1 MKRLFLISIFLF
13 ISLYGFCQN
22 EEEQERKLIDM
33 QFGQNLAVSLVGG
46 ITTGIT
52 VAIVGFFLLRKGKV
66 KDYIMTERARIQ
78 MKIVEEII
86 KLLDKLWGYYVK
98 NHVHIDVILSGGDRQ
113 GFGNDF
119 NKGNEARSNIINK
132 VGMDTAYIDNDL
144 IEKIIK
150 VYNLYDKGIDQK
162 NHRINS
168 QPINDE
174 EKRQMLD
181 DIQPDWEEFDDEFKK
196 IKKTLVKKY
205 LGG

>member
-1 MKRLFLISIFLF
+1 MF

-66 KDYIMTERARIQ
+66 KDYIMIERARIQ

-86 KLLDKLWGYYVK
+86 NLLDVLWGYYVK
-98 NHVHIDVILSGGDRQ
+98 NYGHIEKILRGGKIQ
-113 GFGNDF
+113 GFRENID
-119 NKGNEARSNIINK
+119 KGNEARMNIMSK
-132 VGMDTAYIDNDL
+132 VGMDTAYIDNVL

-150 VYNLYDKGIDQK
+150 VYNLYDKWIDNKILKIKSQQ
-162 NHRINS
+162 INE
-168 QPINDE
+168 E
-174 EKRQMLD
+174 EKR
-181 DIQPDWEEFDDEFKK
+181 
-196 IKKTLVKKY
+196 
-205 LGG
+205 

>member
-1 MKRLFLISIFLF
+1 MF

-66 KDYIMTERARIQ
+66 KDYIMIERARIQ

-86 KLLDKLWGYYVK
+86 NLLDVLWGYYVK
-98 NHVHIDVILSGGDRQ
+98 NYGHIEKILRGGKIQ
-113 GFGNDF
+113 GFRENID
-119 NKGNEARSNIINK
+119 KGNEARMNIISK
-132 VGMDTAYIDNDL
+132 VGMDTAYVDNVL

-150 VYNLYDKGIDQK
+150 VYNLYDKGIDKKIHKIKSQQ
-162 NHRINS
+162 INE
-168 QPINDE
+168 E

-181 DIQPDWEEFDDEFKK
+181 KITPDWEEFDDEFNK
-196 IKKTLVKKY
+196 IKKALVKKY